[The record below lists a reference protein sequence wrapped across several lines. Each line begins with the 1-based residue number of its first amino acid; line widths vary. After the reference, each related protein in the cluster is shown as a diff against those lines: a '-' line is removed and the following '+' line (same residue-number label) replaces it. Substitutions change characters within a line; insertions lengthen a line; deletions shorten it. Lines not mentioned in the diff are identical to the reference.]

1 MPLNKIFKPVANY
14 ELVRLGRSND
24 GGYLIGK
31 NSIKNSEYLI
41 SMGLD
46 LDWSFEE
53 DFKKRNDKLN
63 VLCFDDKLDKKFIF
77 KNIVMQL
84 LLILFNQNF
93 KYLISLVKNYFK
105 LSIFIK
111 KVTYQKK
118 KITYGDI
125 SKIQNNIDN
134 IFFKIDIEGS
144 EYRILDELIKI
155 KNKITGIAIEFHDI
169 DLHLTKIEN
178 FIDNI
183 GLKLIHIHPNNFGG
197 LDKFGNPY
205 LLELTFEK
213 EPVILHD
220 TNVLPHKYDMKNDP
234 DTDDINLTFKIN

>member
-53 DFKKRNDKLN
+53 DFKKRNNRLN
-63 VLCFDDKLDKKFIF
+63 VLCFDDKLDKKFII
-77 KNIVMQL
+77 KNIVIQL

-93 KYLISLVKNYFK
+93 KYLISLVKNYFNF
-105 LSIFIK
+105 SIFLK
-111 KVTYQKK
+111 KVKYQKK

-155 KNKITGIAIEFHDI
+155 KNKITGIAIEFHDV
-169 DLHLTKIEN
+169 DLHRTKIKN

-205 LLELTFEK
+205 LLELTFDK
-213 EPVILHD
+213 EPVILSGE
-220 TNVLPHKYDMKNDP
+220 NILPHKYDMKNNP
-234 DTDDINLTFKIN
+234 YTDDINLTFV

>member
-1 MPLNKIFKPVANY
+1 MPLNKIFEPVTNY

-53 DFKKRNDKLN
+53 DFKKRNNKLN

-77 KNIVMQL
+77 KNIVIQL

-93 KYLISLVKNYFK
+93 KYLISLVKNYFNF
-105 LSIFIK
+105 SIFLK
-111 KVTYQKK
+111 KVKYQKK

-155 KNKITGIAIEFHDI
+155 KNKITGIAIEFHDV
-169 DLHLTKIEN
+169 DLHRTKIEN
-178 FIDNI
+178 FINNI
-183 GLKLIHIHPNNFGG
+183 GLKLIHIHPNNFRG

-205 LLELTFEK
+205 LLELTFDK
-213 EPVILHD
+213 EPVILGGK
-220 TNVLPHKYDMKNDP
+220 NILPHKYDMKNNP
-234 DTDDINLTFKIN
+234 YTDDINLTFV

>member
-1 MPLNKIFKPVANY
+1 MPLNKIFEPVANY

-31 NSIKNSEYLI
+31 NSVKNSEYLI

-53 DFKKRNDKLN
+53 DFKKRNNKLN

-77 KNIVMQL
+77 KNIVIQL
-84 LLILFNQNF
+84 FLIFFNQNF
-93 KYLISLVKNYFK
+93 KYLISLVKNYFNF
-105 LSIFIK
+105 SIFLQ
-111 KVTYQKK
+111 KVRYQKK
-118 KITYGDI
+118 KITYGDV

-155 KNKITGIAIEFHDI
+155 KNKITGIAIEFHDV
-169 DLHLTKIEN
+169 DLHQTKIEN

-234 DTDDINLTFKIN
+234 DADDINLTFKIN